1 MTGVLPDTL
10 FCHPSF
16 MGDKMMTFYVCE
28 ECGSRSRKQT
38 WCPEHPYAVLTEENT
53 MTDNEKIL
61 DNALSNM
68 ADKLTEVQSDLMVF
82 RQQFDAVCQENA
94 ELRQKLDDENAA
106 NIDSSFSTEILLRD
120 NTKLREE
127 LEQLRGSYV
136 SLSTT
141 LHDVREELRNAKHDR
156 DTYYNRLALVRSAAG
171 ST

>member
-1 MTGVLPDTL
+1 
-10 FCHPSF
+10 
-16 MGDKMMTFYVCE
+16 
-28 ECGSRSRKQT
+28 
-38 WCPEHPYAVLTEENT
+38 